1 MTSSTETTIAE
12 MEAPAIRRD
21 QGQPGNTVLVLTPVK
36 NASRFAERYAAGL
49 ERLSYPRERLSLG
62 ILEGDSRDGTLQAF
76 EALRPRLSRRC
87 RVVTILKRDYGFAMP
102 AGVPRWSPAYQLQR
116 RTILARSRNY
126 LLARVLDEEAF
137 VLWLD
142 VDVVDYPAD
151 LIERLLAVG
160 RDIVHPHCVTA
171 PGGPTFDLNA
181 WRDKGKSHMDALR
194 GAPGP
199 VRLDAVGGTVLLV
212 RADLH
217 REGLV
222 FPPYR
227 YGVENR
233 YIRKPHPVWGEG
245 EIETEGLG
253 MMAKDMGHEC
263 WGLPDLEVVH
273 AGDEGE

>member
-1 MTSSTETTIAE
+1 
-12 MEAPAIRRD
+12 MEAPMAGRD
-21 QGQPGNTVLVLTPVK
+21 AGQAGNDVLVLTPVK
-36 NASRFAERYAAGL
+36 DASRFAEGYAAGL
-49 ERLSYPRERLSLG
+49 ERMSYPRERLSLG
-62 ILEGDSRDGTLQAF
+62 ILEGDSGDGTLEAF
-76 EALRPRLSRRC
+76 EALRPRLAKRC
-87 RVVTILKRDYGFAMP
+87 RNVSILKRDYGFAMP

-126 LLARVLDEEAF
+126 LLARVLDQEDW

-142 VDVVDYPAD
+142 ADVIDYPGD

-160 RDIVHPHCVTA
+160 RDIVHPHCVIRR
-171 PGGPTFDLNA
+171 GGSTFDRNA
-181 WRDKGKSHMDALR
+181 WRDQGRTQMDTLR
-194 GAPGP
+194 GSPGP

-227 YGVENR
+227 YGVESR
-233 YIRKPHPVWGEG
+233 YIRKPHPLWGEG

-273 AGDEGE
+273 ADG